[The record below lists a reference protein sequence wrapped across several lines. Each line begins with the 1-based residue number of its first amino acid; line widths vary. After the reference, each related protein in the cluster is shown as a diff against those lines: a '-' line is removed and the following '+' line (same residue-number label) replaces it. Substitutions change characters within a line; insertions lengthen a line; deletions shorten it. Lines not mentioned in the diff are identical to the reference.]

1 MKRDARKILWILAGL
16 IAVITASTAAVA
28 GTTQLK
34 FAHTMSITDTFQE
47 ASLKFADLVKAKT
60 NGSLEIKVYP
70 AGQLGGDPQM
80 LQGVRVGSIDIAAT
94 GVPWYT
100 TFAPWLGVLNL
111 PFIFQD
117 YDHAYQV
124 LDGDFG
130 KELSSRLESVGI
142 KGIGYPEIGFRHL
155 TTAKNAVKNPAD
167 VKGLKLRTTGDP
179 YHILCWKLLGALP
192 TPMPWPETYM
202 ALKTGTV
209 DGQENP
215 VNSIHS
221 AKLYE
226 VQKYMSLIGYA
237 YTAHFVSVNLN
248 KYKSLSAHEQNALQ
262 EAMAEAISFQRQ
274 LNREREKPMIE
285 EMEKAGM
292 LTERNPSRDAFAAIV
307 KKAVQDEFVKV
318 VGTGILEKMPEKK

>member
-100 TFAPWLGVLNL
+100 TFAPWPRCIEPSFYFSRLRSRLSG
-111 PFIFQD
+111 
-117 YDHAYQV
+117 

-130 KELSSRLESVGI
+130 QELSSRLESVGI
-142 KGIGYPEIGFRHL
+142 KGLGIQ
-155 TTAKNAVKNPAD
+155 
-167 VKGLKLRTTGDP
+167 KLG
-179 YHILCWKLLGALP
+179 
-192 TPMPWPETYM
+192 
-202 ALKTGTV
+202 
-209 DGQENP
+209 
-215 VNSIHS
+215 S
-221 AKLYE
+221 
-226 VQKYMSLIGYA
+226 
-237 YTAHFVSVNLN
+237 
-248 KYKSLSAHEQNALQ
+248 
-262 EAMAEAISFQRQ
+262 AISRPPRTQ
-274 LNREREKPMIE
+274 
-285 EMEKAGM
+285 
-292 LTERNPSRDAFAAIV
+292 
-307 KKAVQDEFVKV
+307 
-318 VGTGILEKMPEKK
+318 